1 MSSPGAER
9 GQATAEY
16 AGALLLVGLILAVLF
31 TVVPSV
37 GGTFAHAVC
46 LISGGDDCGAAGS
59 STTGAGA
66 ADASASGTSDVSEP
80 AATPQPFATPAPAP
94 TPNVVSSWTGQ
105 AANLPQGGSRP
116 YVPPKKSRGQPH
128 RVRGDRGYGYED
140 EHGNVWVW
148 DPRGHAGPHWDVQ
161 HPDGSHTNV
170 YPDGEVHQGKDNFP
184 NKSPDNEGGGSADD
198 NTAKAVGIA
207 GTIAAAGTILWWV
220 GKAASPLCGPA
231 APVCAVVL

>member
-1 MSSPGAER
+1 MPSLRAER
-9 GQATAEY
+9 GQAAVEY
-16 AGALLLVGLILAVLF
+16 AGALLLVALLLAALF

-37 GGTFAHAVC
+37 GGTIARAVC
-46 LISGGDDCGAAGS
+46 VIPIGGDCGAAGS
-59 STTGAGA
+59 STSGDERA
-66 ADASASGTSDVSEP
+66 ASAPGSSGVPEP
-80 AATPQPFATPAPAP
+80 AATPAPAP
-94 TPNVVSSWTGQ
+94 TPNVANSWTGQ
-105 AANLPQGGSRP
+105 AANLPQRGSRP

-184 NKSPDNEGGGSADD
+184 NKSPDSEGGGSADD

-207 GTIAAAGTILWWV
+207 GGIAAAGTILWWV

-231 APVCAVVL
+231 APVCVVVL

>member
-1 MSSPGAER
+1 M
-9 GQATAEY
+9 
-16 AGALLLVGLILAVLF
+16 
-31 TVVPSV
+31 
-37 GGTFAHAVC
+37 
-46 LISGGDDCGAAGS
+46 
-59 STTGAGA
+59 
-66 ADASASGTSDVSEP
+66 
-80 AATPQPFATPAPAP
+80 
-94 TPNVVSSWTGQ
+94 
-105 AANLPQGGSRP
+105 
-116 YVPPKKSRGQPH
+116 PPKKSRGQPH

-140 EHGNVWVW
+140 EHGNIWVW

-207 GTIAAAGTILWWV
+207 GAIAAAGTILWWV
-220 GKAASPLCGPA
+220 GKVASPVCGPA